1 MAHVFRLHAGGDQN
15 IKGWADSR
23 QYGKNEVNSIAD
35 PSGATAELPI
45 TSVPT
50 PFASLELARSAFSLC
65 GSVDK
70 NGKNNIFGS
79 TIYHKIVSFC
89 LDTLEIFFNFN
100 KFADDFEIIAW
111 NAQDDIAALMQS
123 TEEEH
128 RKLAQT
134 LSLYMKQDAKAFN
147 FSTGTVFYL
156 LNYVKGPAP
165 LNIVGGTSPTSL
177 AVASTNDLSYVS
189 VPLSA
194 NHNAFD
200 SDPLTFRSLAERD
213 YAFIKYVWVLTLQ
226 PQFSKVYPDIY
237 KYVQE
242 CFRCI
247 NDLQLK
253 EELRNMLPTG
263 IDNYTPLM
271 SGAAMV
277 ALPGGIVLGTCPIP
291 NPEATSDFV
300 IRSDYQAD
308 GHLPLVLPS
317 EAGYNDAAM
326 RYVTGPWNPAVKA
339 PFYDPA
345 DINHRRLPGDNTE
358 YPYLTVDD
366 VLQPYIIKTVFPIEK
381 RSYFLGNYAGNAGF
395 SCLLPL
401 KKEIFKYLSIDT
413 ICGTT
418 QGAHALPLME
428 MKDIA
433 GKGVEVVVRIPVQ
446 KGRYI
451 TMRRRYFDI
460 DDEPNLRD
468 NRGVIVKC
476 TFDMYL
482 FPSYHLGAG
491 TNGLAAP
498 QRVYLAD
505 GDNMEATCNF
515 DYTVEAYKAQAGF
528 GKNLIR
534 SVVKKA
540 VKNENASFSSK
551 IFVADEE
558 FDIVCLSN
566 GFAEGMLIPRYLQV
580 VQGSDSYHFA
590 IDFGTTNTHVE
601 YRVNGGNSVSPLEM
615 TSSESAVIAM
625 HPVDDAFEKKLW
637 DLHLNAFVDATYQEF
652 MPTTF
657 GNDDV
662 AAFPLRTN
670 ICMSAAATDHDS
682 LRAKAA
688 LADYAIGFNYEKT
701 NTYRYNRTITN
712 LKWLG
717 DGTQHQYVSSFFEEL
732 LMLIRSKILL
742 GGGSL
747 KKTKITWFYPV
758 SMETFRRSQLANE
771 WTRLCHAYIDAQ
783 CVILSVTESLAPFYY
798 YKNVEGVNAAYRPVV
813 SMDIGGGTTDF
824 AVYENNKA
832 VLISSVRFAG
842 NSVYGDFPGFGFGTN
857 GFVNRYRSQFDEL
870 IAKAKLSTL
879 TSAYNNIIENASSA
893 DFVSFLYSLERNA
906 DLKRRG
912 LSISFSD
919 TLRNDYSMKTLL
931 LLFYVGEM
939 YYLAHILKAKGIA
952 TPEFLTISGTGSKL
966 LYLIGGQGELEKLAK
981 IVFNDVVG
989 DEGNVYL
996 KQVENPKEITCKGG
1010 LLMKDSDVVGD
1021 SDGLRYWFA
1030 ASEDIESKGVN
1041 VRVKDVDEAAV
1052 SEVVDFYERFIDYF
1066 FGLNARFSFE
1076 KNFGIDTQKSFADY
1090 RNLLLEHAHEDTAA
1104 MLEKR
1109 KSESNDPETELEDS
1123 MFFFPLAGGLNRLA
1137 AFISNQ
1143 KD

>member
-50 PFASLELARSAFSLC
+50 PFASLELARSAFGLC

-70 NGKNNIFGS
+70 NGSNNVIGK

-111 NAQDDIAALMQS
+111 NAQDEVSALMQS
-123 TEEEH
+123 AEEEH

-134 LSLYMKQDAKAFN
+134 LSLYMKQDAGAFN
-147 FSTGTVFYL
+147 FDLGTVFYL

-165 LNIVGGTSPTSL
+165 LNIVGGTSTTSL
-177 AVASTNDLSYVS
+177 AVASTNDLSYVD

-194 NHNAFD
+194 NHKAFD

-213 YAFIKYVWVLTLQ
+213 YAFIKYVWALTLQ
-226 PQFSKVYPDIY
+226 PQFSKIYPEVY

-247 NDLQLK
+247 SDARLK
-253 EELRNMLPTG
+253 EELRSMAPTDIG
-263 IDNYTPLM
+263 NYEQLM

-291 NPEATSDFV
+291 NPGATSDFV
-300 IRSDYQAD
+300 IRTDY
-308 GHLPLVLPS
+308 GHNEHLPLVLPC

-345 DINHRRLPGDNTE
+345 DITRRRLPGDNTE

-366 VLQPYIIKTVFPIEK
+366 VFQPYIIKTAFPID
-381 RSYFLGNYAGNAGF
+381 RRAYFLGNYAGNAEF
-395 SCLLPL
+395 SYLLPL
-401 KKEIFKYLSIDT
+401 KKELFKYLSIGT
-413 ICGTT
+413 ICGTM

-433 GKGVEVVVRIPVQ
+433 GGGVEATVHIPVQ

-460 DDEPNLRD
+460 DDEPNLHD

-491 TNGLAAP
+491 AAGLATP

-505 GDNMEATCNF
+505 GDNREATRNF

-528 GKNLIR
+528 GQNEIR
-534 SVVKKA
+534 SVVRRA
-540 VKNENASFSSK
+540 MKNENASFSSK
-551 IFVADEE
+551 IFIADNE
-558 FDIVCLSN
+558 FDIICLSN
-566 GFAEGMLIPRYLQV
+566 GFAEGMLIPHYQNV
-580 VQGSDSYHFA
+580 VQGNDAYHFA

-601 YRVNGGNSVSPLEM
+601 YRVNGGNNVMPLEM
-615 TSSESAVIAM
+615 LGAESGVIAM
-625 HPVDDAFEKKLW
+625 HPMGDAFSKMLW
-637 DLHLNAFVDATYQEF
+637 GMQLNAFVDAVYQEF
-652 MPTTF
+652 VPTSV
-657 GNDDV
+657 GNGEA

-670 ICMSAAATDHDS
+670 ICMPGAAQAHDE
-682 LRAKAA
+682 LRTKVA
-688 LADYAIGFNYEKT
+688 LADCAIGFNYEKT
-701 NTYRYNRTITN
+701 DTYPYNRTITN

-717 DGTQHQYVSSFFEEL
+717 DGTRHQYVSSFFEEL
-732 LMLIRSKILL
+732 LMLIRSKVLL

-747 KKTKITWFYPV
+747 KQTKITWFYPV
-758 SMETFRRSQLANE
+758 SMETFRRSQLADE
-771 WTRLCHAYIDAQ
+771 WNRLCHAYIDSK
-783 CVILSVTESLAPFYY
+783 CVVHSVTESLAPFYY

-824 AVYENNKA
+824 AVYEGNKP

-842 NSVYGDFPGFGFGTN
+842 NSVYGDFPGFGFNTN
-857 GFVNRYRSQFDEL
+857 GFVNRYCARFNEL
-870 IAKAKLSTL
+870 IERAQIPTL
-879 TSAYNNIIENASSA
+879 KSAYNNIVNNASSA
-893 DFVSFLYSLERNA
+893 DFVSFLYSLERNTE
-906 DLKRRG
+906 LKKRG
-912 LSISFSD
+912 LAISFSEA
-919 TLRNDYSMKTLL
+919 LRTDYSMKTLL
-931 LLFYVGEM
+931 LLFYVGEI
-939 YYLAHILKAKGIA
+939 YYLAHILKAKNIA
-952 TPEFLTISGTGSKL
+952 TPEYLTISGTGSKL

-989 DEGNVYL
+989 DDGNVAL
-996 KQVENPKEITCKGG
+996 KQVDNPKEITCKGG
-1010 LLMKDSDVVGD
+1010 LMMKDDDVVSN

-1030 ASEDIESKGVN
+1030 ASETVEKKGVN
-1041 VRVKDVDEAAV
+1041 VRVKDVDEA
-1052 SEVVDFYERFIDYF
+1052 SIDEVVDFYRHFIDYF
-1066 FGLNARFSFE
+1066 FGLNTRFSFE
-1076 KNFGIDTQKSFADY
+1076 KNFGIDTQKSFAYY
-1090 RNLLLEHAHEDTAA
+1090 RGLLLEHAHEDSAA
-1104 MLEKR
+1104 MLER
-1109 KSESNDPETELEDS
+1109 RREERDDPDTELEDS
-1123 MFFFPLAGGLNRLA
+1123 LFFFPLAGGLNRLA
-1137 AFISNQ
+1137 AYISSQ

>member
-1 MAHVFRLHAGGDQN
+1 M
-15 IKGWADSR
+15 
-23 QYGKNEVNSIAD
+23 NSIAD

-50 PFASLELARSAFSLC
+50 PFASLELARSAFNLC

-70 NGKNNIFGS
+70 NGKNNVFGD
-79 TIYHKIVSFC
+79 TIYHKIVSYS

-111 NAQDDIAALMQS
+111 NAQDEIAALMQS
-123 TEEEH
+123 VEEEH

-134 LSLYMKQDAKAFN
+134 LSLYMKQDADAFN
-147 FSTGTVFYL
+147 FSLDTVFYL

-165 LNIVGGTSPTSL
+165 LNIVGGTSTTSL
-177 AVASTNDLSYVS
+177 AVASTNDLSYVN

-213 YAFIKYVWVLTLQ
+213 YAFIKYVWVLTQQ
-226 PQFSKVYPDIY
+226 PQFSKVYPEFY

-242 CFRCI
+242 CFRSI
-247 NDLQLK
+247 TDMQFK
-253 EELRNMLPTG
+253 DELRNTMPTD
-263 IDNYTPLM
+263 IDNYDRLM
-271 SGAAMV
+271 SEAAMV
-277 ALPGGIVLGTCPIP
+277 SLPGGIVLGTCPIP
-291 NPEATSDFV
+291 NPGATSDFV
-300 IRSDYQAD
+300 IRSDYHTD
-308 GHLPLVLPS
+308 ERLPLVLPS

-339 PFYDPA
+339 PYYDST

-366 VLQPYIIKTVFPIEK
+366 VLQPYIIKTVFPIDK
-381 RSYFLGNYAGNAGF
+381 RSYFLGNYAGNDGF
-395 SCLLPL
+395 SYLLPL

-413 ICGTT
+413 ICGTM
-418 QGAHALPLME
+418 QGVHALPLME

-433 GKGVEVVVRIPVQ
+433 GNGVEVIVRIPVQ

-460 DDEPNLRD
+460 DDEPNVRD

-491 TNGLAAP
+491 ANGLAAP

-505 GDNMEATCNF
+505 GDNKETTINY
-515 DYTVEAYKAQAGF
+515 DYTVEVYRAQAGF

-534 SVVKKA
+534 SEVKKA

-566 GFAEGMLIPRYLQV
+566 GFAEGMLIPRYKTV
-580 VQGSDSYHFA
+580 AQGNDAYHFS

-601 YRVNGGNSVSPLEM
+601 YRVNDGNNVMPLEM
-615 TSSESAVIAM
+615 RSAESAVIAM
-625 HPVDDAFEKKLW
+625 HPVDEMFAKKLF
-637 DLHLNAFVDATYQEF
+637 DLRLNAFIDATYQEF

-657 GNDDV
+657 GNGDL
-662 AAFPLRTN
+662 ATFPLRTN
-670 ICMSAAATDHDS
+670 ICMSAAATDNDS
-682 LRAKAA
+682 LRAKVA

-701 NTYRYNRTITN
+701 NTYRYNRTVTN

-732 LMLIRSKILL
+732 LMLIRSKVVL

-747 KKTKITWFYPV
+747 QNTKITWFYPV

-771 WTRLCHAYIDAQ
+771 WTRLCHAFIGDKCA
-783 CVILSVTESLAPFYY
+783 INSVTESLAPFYY
-798 YKNVEGVNAAYRPVV
+798 YKNVQGVNAACRPVV

-824 AVYENNKA
+824 AVYENNTP
-832 VLISSVRFAG
+832 VLVSSVRFAG
-842 NSVYGDFPGFGFGTN
+842 NSVYGDFPGFGFSTN

-879 TSAYNNIIENASSA
+879 TSAYGNIIENASSA
-893 DFVSFLYSLERNA
+893 DFVSFLYSLERNT

-912 LSISFSD
+912 LSISFSE
-919 TLRNDYSMKTLL
+919 TLRTDYSMKTLL
-931 LLFYVGEM
+931 LLFYVGEI

-952 TPEFLTISGTGSKL
+952 TPEYLTISGTGSKL
-966 LYLIGGQGELEKLAK
+966 LYLIGGQGELEILAK

-989 DEGNVYL
+989 DAGNVSL

-1010 LLMKDSDVVGD
+1010 LLMKDDDVVSD

-1030 ASEDIESKGVN
+1030 ASENVGSKGVS
-1041 VRVKDVDEAAV
+1041 VRVKDVDEASV
-1052 SEVVDFYERFIDYF
+1052 SQVVDFYGRFIDYF
-1066 FGLNARFSFE
+1066 FGLNAKLSFE
-1076 KNFGIDTQKSFADY
+1076 KNFGIDTQKWFAEY
-1090 RNLLLEHAHEDTAA
+1090 KKLLLEHAHEDTAA

-1109 KSESNDPETELEDS
+1109 SEERDDPDAELEDS
-1123 MFFFPLAGGLNRLA
+1123 LFFFPLAGGLNRLA
-1137 AFISNQ
+1137 TFISNQ
-1143 KD
+1143 RN